1 MSRWILRAA
10 LIFCG
15 LAMLSA
21 AALLFFRLELAD
33 SSVLVFFLWLTIA
46 TFVVFATLLG
56 IGTWR
61 KWRKERHRSFEG
73 NQEP

>member
-21 AALLFFRLELAD
+21 AALLFFGLELAD

-46 TFVVFATLLG
+46 TFVVFTMLLG

-61 KWRKERHRSFEG
+61 KWLKERRSA
-73 NQEP
+73 

>member
-10 LIFCG
+10 IFFCS

-21 AALLFFRLELAD
+21 AALLFFKLEVAER
-33 SSVLVFFLWLTIA
+33 SVLV
-46 TFVVFATLLG
+46 TLLQLTVAAFVAFAMLLS

-61 KWRKERHRSFEG
+61 KWRKEKG
-73 NQEP
+73 AGKG